1 MLSSCSFPGFPCEI
15 DHSTRQPVMLM
26 MTVGHSQMGGPVS
39 NQEGEQMR
47 AAGDGDI
54 AKAQDQKHGFGEQS
68 DLASGLDKKKEEQ
81 ARIKEARGYDGGGGS
96 GVDVQGALGGGG
108 KGFVGG
114 GGEGVNSSG
123 GGTMQSSHADV

>member
-1 MLSSCSFPGFPCEI
+1 
-15 DHSTRQPVMLM
+15 
-26 MTVGHSQMGGPVS
+26 MGGPVS

-54 AKAQDQKHGFGEQS
+54 AAAQDKKHGFGEQG
-68 DLASGLDKKKEEQ
+68 DLASGLDRKKEEQ
-81 ARIKEARGYDGGGGS
+81 ANIKNARGSGGS
-96 GVDVQGALGGGG
+96 GGAVDVQGAMSGG

-114 GGEGVNSSG
+114 GGSGVDSSG

>member
-1 MLSSCSFPGFPCEI
+1 
-15 DHSTRQPVMLM
+15 
-26 MTVGHSQMGGPVS
+26 MGGAVS

-54 AKAQDQKHGFGEQS
+54 AVAQERKHGFGGEG
-68 DLASGLDKKKEEQ
+68 DLSSGMDRKKDEQ
-81 ARIKEARGYDGGGGS
+81 AKIKDARGGGNGGGGG
-96 GVDVQGALGGGG
+96 GVDVQAAMGGGD

-114 GGEGVNSSG
+114 GGGEDYGS